1 MTDMIGGRATRVLLA
16 IVAGVRTQ
24 RDLASVSGVRSTST
38 VTHHLESL
46 RGLGL
51 VSWERGVAGTIHP
64 LVRLNRLDEV
74 SAEERAELDREVRDD
89 RTRDAAG
96 ME

>member
-24 RDLASVSGVRSTST
+24 RDVASVSGVRSTST

-46 RGLGL
+46 RRAGL

-64 LVRLNRLDEV
+64 LVSLHLVGGMTAEDRAWVDEDV
-74 SAEERAELDREVRDD
+74 RCERYL
-89 RTRDAAG
+89 DAAG
-96 ME
+96 G

>member
-1 MTDMIGGRATRVLLA
+1 MAEIIRGRATRVLLA

-38 VTHHLESL
+38 VTHHLEAL
-46 RGLGL
+46 RGFGL

-64 LVRLNRLDEV
+64 LVSLRPVGGMTAEDRAWVDEDV
-74 SAEERAELDREVRDD
+74 RCERYL
-89 RTRDAAG
+89 DAAG
-96 ME
+96 G

>member
-1 MTDMIGGRATRVLLA
+1 MAKMIGGRATRVLLA
-16 IVAGVRTQ
+16 VVAGVRTQ
-24 RDLASVSGVRSTST
+24 RGLGSVSGVRSTST
-38 VTHHLESL
+38 VTHHLEVL